1 MRKRLIKPPY
11 DIKQFRNDAKQMLDN
26 IFVSHKAKNKVVTP
40 NTIVTKK
47 KRKAG
52 KETKAEEKR
61 TFLTPRGALS
71 NETVY
76 RKICNYETKEIT
88 INSKLTYEIALT
100 IAKKKE
106 REAVLDR
113 LAQHNNNPTTAFK
126 NYNKNPIMLQTS
138 VGEKPLISVKIVN
151 YKELFVKRSEIN
163 EKLDIKRVLD
173 AKVRA
178 RLTDRLKEY
187 NNDPK
192 AAFANLEENPI
203 WLNEEKGIALK
214 HVTTIERVVGL
225 PIRPK
230 RNINGE
236 IMKDEQGQP
245 LKSHY
250 VATGGNHHVAIYE
263 DEEGKWHEKVVSFN
277 ETASRAIQKLPIID
291 KDFNKELGWVFQF
304 TMKQNEMFVFP
315 NKESGFDP
323 LAIDLRDPA
332 NKTLISKYLYRVQ
345 KISGG
350 DYTFRHHLETNVEDN
365 KELKGITWKRI
376 SSLSSLQGL
385 IKVRINHIGQIID
398 VGEY

>member
-1 MRKRLIKPPY
+1 
-11 DIKQFRNDAKQMLDN
+11 
-26 IFVSHKAKNKVVTP
+26 
-40 NTIVTKK
+40 
-47 KRKAG
+47 
-52 KETKAEEKR
+52 
-61 TFLTPRGALS
+61 
-71 NETVY
+71 
-76 RKICNYETKEIT
+76 
-88 INSKLTYEIALT
+88 
-100 IAKKKE
+100 
-106 REAVLDR
+106 
-113 LAQHNNNPTTAFK
+113 
-126 NYNKNPIMLQTS
+126 MLQTS
-138 VGEKPLISVKIVN
+138 VGEKSLMSVKIVN

-163 EKLDIKRVLD
+163 EELDIKRVLD

-250 VATGGNHHVAIYE
+250 IETDGNHHAAIYE

-277 ETASRAIQKLPIID
+277 EAASRAIQKLPIID

-315 NKESGFDP
+315 DKESGFDP
-323 LAIDLRDPA
+323 LAIDLKDPA
-332 NKTLISKYLYRVQ
+332 NKSLISKHLYRVRS
-345 KISGG
+345 ISSN
-350 DYTFRHHLETNVEDN
+350 DYRFCHHLETTVATP
-365 KELKGITWKRI
+365 KELKDITWKRI
-376 SSLSSLQGL
+376 RSLSSLQGI
-385 IKVRINHIGQIID
+385 IKVRVNHIGQIID
-398 VGEY
+398 IGEY

>member
-1 MRKRLIKPPY
+1 M
-11 DIKQFRNDAKQMLDN
+11 
-26 IFVSHKAKNKVVTP
+26 
-40 NTIVTKK
+40 
-47 KRKAG
+47 
-52 KETKAEEKR
+52 
-61 TFLTPRGALS
+61 
-71 NETVY
+71 Y

-106 REAVLDR
+106 REAVLER
-113 LAQHNNNPTTAFK
+113 LAQHNNNPTKAFK

-138 VGEKPLISVKIVN
+138 VGEKSLMSVKIVN

-163 EKLDIKRVLD
+163 EELDIKRVLD

-192 AAFANLEENPI
+192 TAFANLEENPI

-250 VATGGNHHVAIYE
+250 IETDGNHHAAIYE

-277 ETASRAIQKLPIID
+277 EAASRAIQKLPIID

-315 NKESGFDP
+315 DKESGFDP
-323 LAIDLRDPA
+323 LAIDLKDPA
-332 NKTLISKYLYRVQ
+332 NKSLISKHLYRVRS
-345 KISGG
+345 ISSN
-350 DYTFRHHLETNVEDN
+350 DYRFCHHLETTVATP
-365 KELKGITWKRI
+365 KELKDITWKRI
-376 SSLSSLQGL
+376 RSLSSLQGI
-385 IKVRINHIGQIID
+385 IKVRVNHIGQIID
-398 VGEY
+398 IGEY